1 MLLAGVRSQRTR
13 MMIHGSR
20 GDTYTNRMGGDFP
33 GQDTRRALYMS
44 STSKAG
50 MGSILG
56 VHVVLQLQIGE
67 VIIKSFLVLL
77 KAFLECREGK
87 SGRPPL
93 LRLPETS
100 ARHAPAKG
108 PCTYTAE
115 RLLDGNKNAPEG
127 ALHLSDLL
135 RTQTRRAQV
144 LFHAVV
150 QGAVD
155 ILSGLQRALVDI
167 VQFLD
172 VSLSGLGRRAFAESV
187 F

>member
-1 MLLAGVRSQRTR
+1 MPFAGVGSERAR

-20 GDTYTNRMGGDFP
+20 GDTGTNRMAGDFP

-50 MGSILG
+50 TRSILG

-67 VIIKSFLVLL
+67 VVIKGYLILL
-77 KAFLECREGK
+77 KAFLECRDGK

-100 ARHAPAKG
+100 ARHTPAKG
-108 PCTYTAE
+108 PCTYPTQ
-115 RLLDGNKNAPEG
+115 RLLDAHKDVPERPFDL
-127 ALHLSDLL
+127 AHLP
-135 RTQTRRAQV
+135 RTQMRRAQV
-144 LFHAVV
+144 LIQALV
-150 QGAVD
+150 QGAVYV
-155 ILSGLQRALVDI
+155 LRRFQRALVDI
-167 VQFLD
+167 VHFLD
-172 VSLSGLGRRAFAESV
+172 VSLSGLGRRAFAESI

>member
-1 MLLAGVRSQRTR
+1 
-13 MMIHGSR
+13 
-20 GDTYTNRMGGDFP
+20 
-33 GQDTRRALYMS
+33 
-44 STSKAG
+44 

-127 ALHLSDLL
+127 ALHLSDLM